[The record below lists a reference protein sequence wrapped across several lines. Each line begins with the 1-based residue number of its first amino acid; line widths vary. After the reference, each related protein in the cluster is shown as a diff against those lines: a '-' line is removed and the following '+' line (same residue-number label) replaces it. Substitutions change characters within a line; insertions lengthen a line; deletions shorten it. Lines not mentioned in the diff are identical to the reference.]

1 MPGAAAVRRRV
12 RVEMRSEGVK
22 AVGGAGSPGGERVD
36 AAGSVIAAES
46 ARCEGARWVTAL
58 AAAGAS
64 AEPVPP
70 LEGTAQTEAK
80 TVSAAGKKYPRP
92 GRRSTVVTV
101 EDTQATRSPKKIR
114 EVVNPHTWF
123 VRAKIAKIRRG
134 ERETTQNSDLGAEH
148 QPTQANIGGRR
159 RTYAKPAGP
168 DEEDTAIFHAGE
180 AARSTAVV
188 FRGMIWRTGQE
199 MLAVFEGIVER
210 GEKLGPPLDSLIAV
224 SYFADAFERLVIRKY
239 AKQNVGPQR

>member
-1 MPGAAAVRRRV
+1 MNDESSRRR
-12 RVEMRSEGVK
+12 E
-22 AVGGAGSPGGERVD
+22 
-36 AAGSVIAAES
+36 VI
-46 ARCEGARWVTAL
+46 
-58 AAAGAS
+58 
-64 AEPVPP
+64 
-70 LEGTAQTEAK
+70 
-80 TVSAAGKKYPRP
+80 
-92 GRRSTVVTV
+92 
-101 EDTQATRSPKKIR
+101 
-114 EVVNPHTWF
+114 NPHAWP